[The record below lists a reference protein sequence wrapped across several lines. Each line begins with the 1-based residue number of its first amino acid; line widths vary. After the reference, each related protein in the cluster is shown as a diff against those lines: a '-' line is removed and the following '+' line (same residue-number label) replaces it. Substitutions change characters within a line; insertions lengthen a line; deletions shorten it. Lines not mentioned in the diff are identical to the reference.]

1 MYMAERIVNS
11 VFINEQKIL
20 SMTFYPKI
28 AVMNVDG
35 RPHLET
41 INEALFVGQ
50 YMGGIGGSD
59 EEQWGAY
66 NVYDFHL
73 PSEQELANMKAL
85 IIPGSAHSV
94 YDLEQTP
101 WLPILIRLIQNVY
114 ENYPDI
120 KIIGVCFGSQIIAQA
135 LGGQVEKMPI
145 TTNAPNN

>member
-1 MYMAERIVNS
+1 
-11 VFINEQKIL
+11 
-20 SMTFYPKI
+20 
-28 AVMNVDG
+28 
-35 RPHLET
+35 
-41 INEALFVGQ
+41 
-50 YMGGIGGSD
+50 
-59 EEQWGAY
+59 
-66 NVYDFHL
+66 
-73 PSEQELANMKAL
+73 MKAL

-145 TTNAPNN
+145 TSNAPNN

>member
-59 EEQWGAY
+59 EE
-66 NVYDFHL
+66 
-73 PSEQELANMKAL
+73 
-85 IIPGSAHSV
+85 
-94 YDLEQTP
+94 
-101 WLPILIRLIQNVY
+101 
-114 ENYPDI
+114 
-120 KIIGVCFGSQIIAQA
+120 
-135 LGGQVEKMPI
+135 
-145 TTNAPNN
+145 